1 MHNSLSVTWHKT
13 CSRLSIR
20 EFERGNETFMLVS
33 IIIIIII
40 EVSCLSQPFFSP
52 WDRQLEAVYQIFRY
66 LKVNVKYNLGRI
78 VFDGT
83 LERSS
88 YIFFGIGTQY
98 KEEWT
103 GFYQD
108 VETLE
113 PHRAPYALIKS
124 LVIRV
129 YVDANHAMNILNRWS
144 HPGML
149 THVNNTPIKYSGIV
163 YLLVGTDLFLKIV
176 T

>member
-1 MHNSLSVTWHKT
+1 M
-13 CSRLSIR
+13 
-20 EFERGNETFMLVS
+20 
-33 IIIIIII
+33 
-40 EVSCLSQPFFSP
+40 
-52 WDRQLEAVYQIFRY
+52 
-66 LKVNVKYNLGRI
+66 
-78 VFDGT
+78 
-83 LERSS
+83 
-88 YIFFGIGTQY
+88 
-98 KEEWT
+98 

-113 PHRAPYALIKS
+113 PHRAPDALIKS

-129 YVDANHAMNILNRWS
+129 YVDANHTMNILNRWS